1 MVTDFTPLEGLLGGA
16 LIGIA
21 AAWLLLA
28 DGKIAGVSGIVAR
41 VLEGAGRGGARAAGE
56 LGWRVAFLCGLPL
69 GAALVLRWTGD
80 VHGFAITASWPVL
93 ITGGLLVGYGTALGN
108 GCTSGHGVCG
118 ISRGSRRSIVAT
130 GVFMATGIATVFVV
144 RHVFGG
150 A

>member
-1 MVTDFTPLEGLLGGA
+1 MVTSFTPLEGLLGGA
-16 LIGIA
+16 LIGLA
-21 AAWLLLA
+21 AAWLMLA
-28 DGKIAGVSGIVAR
+28 DGKIAGVSGILNRA
-41 VLEGAGRGGARAAGE
+41 LPGAGRAAGD

-69 GAALVLRWTGD
+69 GAALVTRWTGD
-80 VHGFAITASWPVL
+80 VHGFAITGSWPVL
-93 ITGGLLVGYGTALGN
+93 IAGGLLVGYGTALGS

-130 GVFMATGIATVFVV
+130 CVFVATGIATVFVV